1 MQNRSK
7 SILVNHDNEPGFV
20 GYSIDYGPSI
30 VDRSQRERFA
40 SFPQARRFCEEQL
53 SQGNSVSMFYIYE
66 A

>member
-1 MQNRSK
+1 MSAIQ
-7 SILVNHDNEPGFV
+7 NHDNEAGFI

-40 SFPQARRFCEEQL
+40 SFPQARRFHSEQL
-53 SQGNSVSMFYIYE
+53 SKGNSVAVFYIYDE